1 MDKCFVFLLS
11 QKEVLRKLGGILRC
25 FFSIVNDFKLYAS
38 LSDIVIC
45 LLLSNPITCRKQL
58 WLAAVLTPSRLL
70 SAPRELA
77 SCLNKDICS
86 YFKSMC
92 TCVGMCSCE
101 CKSWSRPKASDLL
114 RAGVTEGCGLLD
126 VSIGTQP

>member
-1 MDKCFVFLLS
+1 MDKSFVFLLL

-25 FFSIVNDFKLYAS
+25 VFPIANDFKIYAS

-70 SAPRELA
+70 LAPRELA
-77 SCLNKDICS
+77 SCLNKDVCS

-92 TCVGMCSCE
+92 TCVGIAHVSARTG
-101 CKSWSRPKASDLL
+101 KGQRPPISLELELQK
-114 RAGVTEGCGLLD
+114 VVGC
-126 VSIGTQP
+126 